1 MVKKT
6 KEETE
11 EIEKSGKIEET
22 EELSFEKKLKIQ
34 NQFLRSLHD
43 ISNSIQCTEDVNE
56 ILELTIKAFKLWGYD
71 RVRIYLFDKQKK
83 LLMGAKS
90 SHMPDISMKNIK
102 LDISQVHKKVYHCFT
117 KKEPIIL
124 KTSQFSKF
132 VKILK
137 KEDVNESASL
147 PLLSGTRV
155 IGMISIDNKYSENP
169 LIKEDLYN
177 LFPFANQVAF
187 AIDNT
192 VLHRED
198 RIRLKKL
205 TAMYDISSSLTK
217 TLDLDEILSLIIV
230 KIIQLLN
237 SDSCTITLLDKSNQ
251 FLIPKSTYSSSE
263 EYFNHGPIPVDDS
276 VAGLAVKTRQPVYIQ
291 EVLKEPL
298 YARPSFAKSVKLMS
312 LLTIPLI
319 VKDKSLGT
327 INIYT
332 KKLRRYNKDELDL
345 LKTLANQAAMSI
357 RNSEFYTSIKKERH
371 VLSNLLEISQ
381 TINAQLDL
389 DNLLNI
395 IMDRTM
401 EFTNSD
407 SGFLLLVKGDYL
419 DMKLIKGYPIEKA
432 ENVRIKIDEG
442 LSGWVAKQGKPL
454 IVPDVRKDKRYIE
467 VNRATVSEAVIP
479 LMKAGKVIGVLN
491 LDSVKFNNFEKFKQ
505 PLEILTN
512 HIAIAIENSKLYNEI
527 SLFNETLKNEV
538 FMATKE
544 LVEKNRELE
553 RMDRL
558 KSEFVSNVSH
568 ELRTPLTS
576 IKGYTKLLLGGKLG
590 MLPENQMQCLNIII
604 EESDRLSRLINDV
617 LDLAKLEKG
626 KVKFKKEKM
635 DIIIVAGDVIK
646 TLATLADD
654 KDIKI
659 HLDVKKDIP
668 KISASQDLIKQIF
681 FNLIGN
687 AIKFTPKD
695 GNIYVIIE
703 LMDNFIKTTVKDTGI
718 GVPKEV
724 IPRLFDKFY
733 QVDASMT
740 RQYGGT
746 GLGLPISK
754 HIVDAHKGKIYVE
767 SEINKGSSFI
777 FELPIKKKI
786 EFD

>member
-1 MVKKT
+1 
-6 KEETE
+6 
-11 EIEKSGKIEET
+11 
-22 EELSFEKKLKIQ
+22 
-34 NQFLRSLHD
+34 
-43 ISNSIQCTEDVNE
+43 
-56 ILELTIKAFKLWGYD
+56 
-71 RVRIYLFDKQKK
+71 
-83 LLMGAKS
+83 MGAKS